1 MQVGIERYL
10 GIAVSR
16 KTKSGLLEFGTQF
29 LMIED
34 FPIENECDVAV
45 RTQERLV
52 PSLKVDYAQPC
63 GTN

>member
-16 KTKSGLLEFGTQF
+16 KTKSGLLELGTQV

-34 FPIENECDVAV
+34 FAIEDKCDIAV
-45 RTQERLV
+45 RTMQRLV
-52 PSLKVDYAQPC
+52 ASFKIDYAKPC
-63 GTN
+63 GTD

>member
-16 KTKSGLLEFGTQF
+16 KPKSGLLELGTQF

-34 FPIENECDVAV
+34 FAIEDECDITVW
-45 RTQERLV
+45 TLQRLV
-52 PSLKVDYAQPC
+52 PSFKVDYAKPC
-63 GTN
+63 GTE